1 MKKIIIFIS
10 LICISLC
17 WVHADEL
24 KCSFPWEVYQN
35 HQWKYLA
42 VDNNSFYFFTLE
54 NIFFPIPDL
63 RYVYVHKSW
72 EWREICENY
81 GWYENLKKLE
91 FWDFSKEWK
100 KYFILKYVILFLFIL
115 WNMLLFYLWK
125 KYSHRSIIV
134 KILFI
139 AYQLFLL
146 FLLFIPLYIFVLF
159 LIGTYII

>member
-10 LICISLC
+10 LMYISFC
-17 WVHADEL
+17 WVYADEL

-42 VDNNSFYFFTLE
+42 VDKNSFYFFTLE
-54 NIFFPIPDL
+54 NIFFPIPEL

-72 EWREICENY
+72 EWREICGNY

-100 KYFILKYVILFLFIL
+100 RYFISKYLIIVLSFFWIIF
-115 WNMLLFYLWK
+115 LFYLGI
-125 KYSHRSIIV
+125 KYSHRSIFL

-139 AYQLFLL
+139 VYQLFLT
-146 FLLFIPLYIFVLF
+146 LFIFILLYIFIIF
-159 LIGTYII
+159 LLGNYFL